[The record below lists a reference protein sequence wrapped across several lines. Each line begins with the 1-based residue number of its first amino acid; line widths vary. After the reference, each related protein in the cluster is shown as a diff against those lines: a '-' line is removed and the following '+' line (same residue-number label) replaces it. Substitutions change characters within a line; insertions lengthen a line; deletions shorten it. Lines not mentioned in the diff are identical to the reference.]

1 MSSAGN
7 GSGSH
12 FASAKGG
19 RPDRP
24 SASRAS
30 SSLSSQDP
38 GDTLQDIYSLPLD
51 APNGSNATPSS
62 SFEPVSARKASPSD
76 TDIFLA
82 VAAQGSSAAAGYG
95 EQPSLTPASN
105 PVPGPA
111 PTPSAPAGPVNPLVA
126 ARSNGAQGAPG
137 SADGLFPIGDV
148 APTSTGRGFDTSFGE
163 SGRKRTVVIAV
174 LVVILLVAAVVGL
187 FFFLRD
193 KEVADAQAK
202 IDEAVELL
210 RDTDA
215 VIVPLD
221 AAIAAE
227 ISTGVA
233 SDTLSN
239 LMLQS
244 STTST
249 NLSNAEQ
256 LANEADRS
264 RDILGEDD
272 AAAIDAVKGSV
283 SARRSMLEIG
293 RMLLSTDTAVNGALS
308 DLAMAYGCIAD
319 ANDRLQSAQ
328 SQFDQYNEALAN
340 GWDTGG
346 FDLWALVQLDYD
358 AVNAATEAQTW
369 VAAAKE
375 AFPSADLGVL
385 DTYLAARVNQLNLM
399 AQIDTCLANGDF
411 DGAYALNDQ
420 YNEADYAQQVA
431 AEQVP
436 AVAAELLTASY
447 AETTA
452 SQREA
457 YDVARDKC
465 VAADSVLNGYLG
477 IAGASNEMG
486 VSGDSAA
493 LPASSSAGAAVLA
506 EPAVEQPAD
515 AGAAE
520 GDAAPAD
527 GAVAEDG
534 MPVDEGA
541 GEGNIVDE
549 GGEGEGQPQ

>member
-12 FASAKGG
+12 FSSAKGG
-19 RPDRP
+19 RPERP
-24 SASRAS
+24 SAPRTPSPYA
-30 SSLSSQDP
+30 SQDP
-38 GDTLQDIYSLPLD
+38 GDTLQDIYGLPLD

-82 VAAQGSSAAAGYG
+82 VAAQGSSAASSYG
-95 EQPSLTPASN
+95 AQPSLTPASN

-111 PTPSAPAGPVNPLVA
+111 PVQSAPTGPVNPLVA

-174 LVVILLVAAVVGL
+174 LVVVLLAALVVGL
-187 FFFLRD
+187 FFFLRG
-193 KEVADAQAK
+193 KEVADAQAQ
-202 IDEAVELL
+202 IDEAIELL
-210 RDTDA
+210 RDTDE

-249 NLSNAEQ
+249 NLSSAEQ

-293 RMLLSTDTAVNGALS
+293 RMLLSTDTAVNEALN

-319 ANDRLQSAQ
+319 AAEKLQSAQ
-328 SQFDQYNEALAN
+328 SQFDSYNEALAN
-340 GWDTGG
+340 GWDTSGY
-346 FDLWALVQLDYD
+346 DLWALVQLDYD

-375 AFPSADLGVL
+375 AFPSADLSVL
-385 DTYLAARVNQLNLM
+385 ETFLDARVYQLDLM
-399 AQIDTCLANGDF
+399 AQIDTCLAYGDI
-411 DGAYALNDQ
+411 DGANALNDQ

-477 IAGASNEMG
+477 LSGASNEMG
-486 VSGDSAA
+486 VSGNSAA
-493 LPASSSAGAAVLA
+493 SLTASGSDSAGAAVLA
-506 EPAVEQPAD
+506 EPVAETPAD
-515 AGAAE
+515 AGAVE
-520 GDAAPAD
+520 GDAAPED
-527 GAVAEDG
+527 GALA
-534 MPVDEGA
+534 DEGV
-541 GEGNIVDE
+541 IVDE